1 MKMSACLQYALR
13 TLACTEKLEPLAIA
27 EKGWYYMP
35 SMMELLVLG
44 IGFTVVSGVLAMI
57 DAAVLSVNHA
67 EVEVMIAKKRWGA
80 RELKQL
86 LRHTTQA
93 IIVIVILTNITNILG
108 PILVGRKAEA
118 LFGSQAIGVVTA
130 LLTFVTIIFS
140 EIIPKS
146 IGTHYAPRIARAVAP
161 LLRVLIFV
169 LYPIVII
176 LERTARMFKSGKRKI
191 GTEDQIRALA
201 NLGGGAGHI
210 DIDERE
216 LIHRAFVLNDR
227 TASDIMTKAENITFI
242 QKGRSIRQ
250 AAKMIFEYSYSRY
263 PVIGNSLDEIEGY
276 IISHDALEMLAND
289 QAGNSV
295 LEIVRAVPFVEAT
308 LKCDDLLN
316 VLRKTDSHLAM
327 VRSNGKT
334 VGLVTLED
342 VLEELVGE
350 IKDEG
355 DGDEA

>member
-1 MKMSACLQYALR
+1 M
-13 TLACTEKLEPLAIA
+13 I
-27 EKGWYYMP
+27 
-35 SMMELLVLG
+35 ELLVLG
-44 IGFTVVSGVLAMI
+44 IGFTVASGVLAMI

-86 LRHTTQA
+86 LRHTTRA

-130 LLTFVTIIFS
+130 LLTFITIVFS

-146 IGTHYAPRIARAVAP
+146 IGTHYAPRIARMVAP
-161 LLRVLIFV
+161 LLRALVFI
-169 LYPIVII
+169 LYPAVIV
-176 LERTARMFKSGKRKI
+176 LERTVRMFKSGKRKV

-210 DIDERE
+210 DSDERD

-227 TASDIMTKAENITFI
+227 TTSDIMTKAANIVFI
-242 QKGRSIRQ
+242 QKGRSVRQ

-276 IISHDALEMLAND
+276 IISHDALEMLAN
-289 QAGNSV
+289 GKEGHPIV
-295 LEIVRAVPFVEAT
+295 EIVRAVPFVEAT

-316 VLRKTDSHLAM
+316 VLRKTDSHLAI
-327 VRSNGKT
+327 VQSGGKT

-350 IKDEG
+350 ITDEG
-355 DGDEA
+355 DSETGE

>member
-1 MKMSACLQYALR
+1 M
-13 TLACTEKLEPLAIA
+13 I
-27 EKGWYYMP
+27 
-35 SMMELLVLG
+35 ELIILG
-44 IGFTVVSGVLAMI
+44 AGFTLSSGLLAMI
-57 DAAVLSVNHA
+57 DAAILSVNHA

-86 LRHTTQA
+86 LKHTTRA
-93 IIVIVILTNITNILG
+93 IIVVVILTNITNILG

-118 LFGSQAIGVVTA
+118 LFGSQAIGIVTA
-130 LLTFVTIIFS
+130 LLTFITIILS

-146 IGTHYAPRIARAVAP
+146 VGTHYAPRIARMVAP
-161 LLRVLIFV
+161 LLRILVVV
-169 LYPIVII
+169 LYPAVIV
-176 LERTARMFKSGKRKI
+176 LERIARMFKSGKRKV

-210 DIDERE
+210 DSDERE

-227 TASDIMTKAENITFI
+227 TASDIMTKTENIIFI
-242 QKGRSIRQ
+242 QKSRSIRQ

-263 PVIGNSLDEIEGY
+263 PVVGNSLDEIEGY
-276 IISHDALEMLAND
+276 ITSHDALEMLAND
-289 QAGNSV
+289 KQEHSI
-295 LEIVRAVPFVEAT
+295 LEIVRPVPFVQAT

-316 VLRKTDSHLAM
+316 VFRKADSHLAI
-327 VRSNGKT
+327 VQSGSTT

-350 IKDEG
+350 ITDEG
-355 DGDEA
+355 DNEA